1 MLDDR
6 QARPTAVCS
15 PGWSDVS
22 PNRSRRRPLVDEDQ
36 LLIERAL
43 AGDRSAFGQL
53 AIRYQDRLYASMLG
67 VTGSAEE
74 AEDVV
79 QDALVRA
86 FLKLDSFQQNSQF
99 FTWLYRIAFN
109 VALSR
114 HRRRRS
120 RISIDYSR
128 DTTGMEPVDDGEL
141 PDEPLLRSERVDL
154 VRRALAQLTEQH
166 RAILVLREMED
177 CSYEAIAEILDISI
191 GTVRSRISRA
201 RGQLKLALEAM
212 HNAEEP
218 H

>member
-6 QARPTAVCS
+6 HARTTAACAGDLSSIS
-15 PGWSDVS
+15 PH
-22 PNRSRRRPLVDEDQ
+22 RSRRRHLVDEDQ

-43 AGDRSAFGQL
+43 AGDQAAFGQL
-53 AIRYQDRLYASMLG
+53 ALRYQDRLYAAMLG

-120 RISIDYSR
+120 RISIDSTR
-128 DTTGMEPVDDGEL
+128 DTSGMEPVDDGEL

-154 VRRALAQLTEQH
+154 VRRALARLTEQH
-166 RAILVLREMED
+166 RAILVLREMEE
-177 CSYEAIAEILDISI
+177 CSYEAIAEILNISI

-201 RGQLKLALEAM
+201 RSQLKLALEAM

>member
-6 QARPTAVCS
+6 HARTTAACAGDLSSIS
-15 PGWSDVS
+15 PH
-22 PNRSRRRPLVDEDQ
+22 RSRRRHLVDEDQ

-43 AGDRSAFGQL
+43 AGDQAAFGQL
-53 AIRYQDRLYASMLG
+53 ALRYQDRLYAAMLG

-120 RISIDYSR
+120 RISIDSTR
-128 DTTGMEPVDDGEL
+128 DTSGMEPVDDGEL

-154 VRRALAQLTEQH
+154 VRRALARLTEQH
-166 RAILVLREMED
+166 RAILVLREMEE
-177 CSYEAIAEILDISI
+177 CSYEQIAEILEISI

-201 RGQLKLALEAM
+201 RGQLKLALESM
-212 HNAEEP
+212 REAEEP